1 MDSLSFMD
9 SNLYTWVILPFLIF
23 LARICD
29 QTIGTIRIMFISRG
43 NKVIVPILGFF
54 EVLIWVIAIRQI
66 INNLSNVIGYVA
78 YAGGFATGNL
88 VGLYVEEKIA
98 LGKRLVRIITQK
110 DASKLVSAL
119 AGEGYG
125 ATNIRAEG
133 NRGKVNVIY
142 TVIDRYDLDKILGLI
157 ERFNPKGFYT
167 VEDVLSVKEGVF
179 PSKRTVVS
187 RTLGRPPRFIKRVRI
202 FGWLRMLRK
211 DK

>member
-1 MDSLSFMD
+1 MDSSSFID
-9 SNLYTWVILPFLIF
+9 SSVFTWFVLPFLIF

-66 INNLSNVIGYVA
+66 INNLSNVVGYMA

-88 VGLYVEEKIA
+88 IGLYVEEKIA
-98 LGKRLVRIITQK
+98 HGKRLVRIITQK
-110 DASKLVSAL
+110 DASELVSEL
-119 AGEGYG
+119 TEEGYG

-133 NRGKVNVIY
+133 SRGKVNVIY
-142 TVIDRYDLDKILGLI
+142 TVVDRSDLEKTLRLI
-157 ERFNPKGFYT
+157 EKFNPKAFYT
-167 VEDVLSVKEGVF
+167 VEDVLSVKEGIF
-179 PSKRTVVS
+179 PAKRTITG
-187 RTLGRPPRFIKRVRI
+187 RALARPPRFMKRMRI